1 MRRRRGL
8 FRRLAG
14 MQLLGY
20 GLRLL
25 EAGSGSRAVTRLPL
39 GDMPKKCGATNK
51 ASGNSRGRG
60 RVGRRNAGWGARERS
75 GTRGWVEAPLTACCL
90 RVPGLLL
97 PTRLGCAAGHPERS
111 STWAGVARASPRA
124 VTAAPPASLS
134 HSQARASCSGSAVW
148 PVLPWEARQRSVPFP
163 SLDCLPTPPSGTH
176 HFPFPFHCLCRADFG
191 WFLRLGSKFAS
202 CWELP
207 RRLEAELPPP
217 SLRGDAQW
225 VCGRRS

>member
-60 RVGRRNAGWGARERS
+60 RVGRRNAGWGARDTRVGRS
-75 GTRGWVEAPLTACCL
+75 CANR
-90 RVPGLLL
+90 LLSPSPRPPSPH
-97 PTRLGCAAGHPERS
+97 PTRLRRRPPGEVEHLGRRRACLSPSGDCRPSGLALALPGSRFVFRQR
-111 STWAGVARASPRA
+111 GVAC
-124 VTAAPPASLS
+124 TSLG
-134 HSQARASCSGSAVW
+134 GS
-148 PVLPWEARQRSVPFP
+148 RQRSVPFP

-176 HFPFPFHCLCRADFG
+176 HFPFPFHCLGRADFG

-207 RRLEAELPPP
+207 RRPEAELPPP
-217 SLRGDAQW
+217 SLRGDAPW
-225 VCGRRS
+225 MCGRRS